1 MYDIYCF
8 FCNFAEI
15 LVNMMNILNHKFII
29 LGSDHSNTLGQI
41 RCLGEKGIR
50 PIVIITEKKPF
61 IINKSKYL
69 GELHIVDN
77 IHEGPRYVLE
87 HYSNEKYPPFIY
99 TDRDDIM
106 CVIDDYYDELKGKFI
121 FWNAGEKG
129 RIRKLINKEEQMV
142 IAAKCGLNVIPTEH
156 VKRGELPK
164 KINYP
169 IFTKATNSLNPF
181 WKANAFIC
189 HNDEELK
196 EAYKHMG
203 VDEVLLQKYI
213 LRKDEAPIQGLS
225 IDGGREVKL
234 YARKSSHRFSPTGFG
249 VYSSIIRFTDTAI
262 ESYIASMIRM
272 IKYTGIFEVELIED
286 KNNVTYFLEINF
298 RCTMS
303 IHAYAEFGYNIPYL
317 FALSTLEG
325 NIPNNSYCKMED
337 RDYRMMMELEDLKES
352 VLQGNVSLWK
362 WLKDFIHADSYLYI
376 DRNDMNPFYSLI
388 WHKIINKITGK

>member
-1 MYDIYCF
+1 MD
-8 FCNFAEI
+8 
-15 LVNMMNILNHKFII
+15 ILNHKFII

-50 PIVIITEKKPF
+50 PIVIITEKNPF

-69 GELHIVDN
+69 GELHVVDN

-129 RIRKLINKEEQMV
+129 RIRKLINKEEQMA
-142 IAAKCGLNVIPTEH
+142 IAAECGLNVIPTEH

-203 VDEVLLQKYI
+203 VDEVLIQKYI
-213 LRKDEAPIQGLS
+213 NREDEIPIEGVS
-225 IDGGREVKL
+225 IDCGREVKL
-234 YARKSSHRFSPTGFG
+234 LIKKHSMRFMENGFG
-249 VYSSIIRFTDTAI
+249 IYSQIMPFNDYELEHKVADLMRKTC
-262 ESYIASMIRM
+262 
-272 IKYTGIFEVELIED
+272 YTGIFEIEFIRD
-286 KNNVTYFLEINF
+286 KSGEMFFLEINF
-298 RCTMS
+298 RNTMFNHS
-303 IHAYAEFGYNIPYL
+303 CAEYGVNILWL
-317 FALSTLEG
+317 FAKWTLE
-325 NIPNNSYCKMED
+325 NHINAS
-337 RDYRMMMELEDLKES
+337 DYSKKEKKHYVMYEFDDLKES